1 MPEILKLIYHF
12 VVGYLM
18 AFIGL
23 MSPGLLTLTTL
34 NTAIDRGTKETVK
47 FAIGA
52 ALPIIIQAHLAL
64 LGAQYLK
71 KHPEILTNFSKI
83 AVFVFLG
90 LSVLFYKQY
99 KKRSLVIQPPKFHIK
114 NSFLYGLFISSIN
127 PLAIPFYFTYSTLLE
142 MQGWLSI
149 REPYISFFVLGA
161 VLGVISILSLYGKHA
176 PALLSRLQF
185 VVKHFKL
192 ILSISMFALSIIS
205 LLHALHLY

>member
-12 VVGYLM
+12 AVGYLM

-52 ALPIIIQAHLAL
+52 ALPIVIQAHLAL
-64 LGAQYLK
+64 LGAQYIK
-71 KHPEILTNFSKI
+71 KHPEILDNFSKI
-83 AVFVFLG
+83 AVIVFFS
-90 LSVLFYKQY
+90 LSILFFKQY
-99 KKRSLVIQPPKFHIK
+99 KQRSLVIQPPKFHIK
-114 NSFLYGLFISSIN
+114 NSFLYGLFVSTIN

-142 MQGWLSI
+142 MQGWLTI
-149 REPYISFFVLGA
+149 DEPYISFFVLGA

-176 PALLSRLQF
+176 PVLLSRLQF

-192 ILSISMFALSIIS
+192 ILAISMFALSIIS